1 MYKIEFWFNDARL
14 VGVKMYILKRIKKE
28 ENMDYART
36 FVKSLLGLEVPTIY
50 LGDVDNSN
58 RNLYFDSRCL
68 KKENKFIIGFEGTI
82 PEQIKRKYFNNEL
95 KNNQWSEANGVYYY
109 YNNNKI
115 IVLDYKI
122 DEEEFI
128 EVEN

>member
-1 MYKIEFWFNDARL
+1 MYR
-14 VGVKMYILKRIKKE
+14 LKRIKKE

-36 FVKSLLGLEVPTIY
+36 FVKSLLSLEAPAIY
-50 LGDVDNSN
+50 LGDVDNSI
-58 RNLYFDSRCL
+58 RNLYFESRCL
-68 KKENKFIIGFEGTI
+68 KKENKFIIGFECTI

-95 KNNQWSEANGVYYY
+95 KNNQWSEANGVYFY
-109 YNNNKI
+109 YNNNMI